1 MRIDRYYD
9 LPGLGDFALAG
20 LKLLIF
26 TAFIVLA
33 WSLINKITSFDDHHA
48 LFEERN
54 TAYALQ
60 RGGLVLGQA
69 IGLSSLIATR
79 SNNELGDFAW
89 LIGGGIW
96 VTGLFLLLRLVLAK
110 LIPFRIDAEHRT
122 VSVGLA
128 RGAFSIAS
136 GLVIGAGL
144 TGSAPSLGTAL
155 TSTVVFTTLGLAVL
169 IGVYLLNGMVSPY
182 LLNMRVREGSVSAA
196 MIAGGFLVAFG
207 LVLHNAIAGDF
218 HGWLSGLIGFAITAV
233 VAMLVFY
240 LLCFAVDRWVITNTT
255 LTQVVEGGHTL
266 AAAIL
271 AVALVAIALGVS
283 TIAV

>member
-1 MRIDRYYD
+1 VRIGQYYE
-9 LPGLGDFALAG
+9 LPGLSDFALAG
-20 LKLLIF
+20 LKLLVF

-48 LFEERN
+48 LFEEHN

-79 SNNELGDFAW
+79 SNNELADFAW

-96 VTGLFLLLRLVLAK
+96 VTGLVLLLRVLLTK
-110 LIPFRIDAEHRT
+110 LIPFRLDAGHRT

-128 RGAFSIAS
+128 RGAFYVAG

-144 TGSAPSLGTAL
+144 AGSAPSLRTAL
-155 TSTVVFTTLGLAVL
+155 TSTVVFTALGLAVL
-169 IGVYLLNGMVSPY
+169 VGVYLLNGMVPPY
-182 LLNMRVREGSVSAA
+182 LLSARVRDGSVSAA
-196 MIAGGFLVAFG
+196 MIAGGYLIAFG

-218 HGWLSGLIGFAITAV
+218 HGWLSGLTGFAVTAI
-233 VAMLVFY
+233 VAMVVFY

-255 LTQVVEGGHTL
+255 LTQVVEGGHEL

-271 AVALVAIALGVS
+271 AVALVSIAVGVS